1 MLLTLKNNN
10 VIIQLSQISENKNE
24 RKEFKMVDTLKLRG
38 KMVEKNVSVEYLAE
52 KLCVDKSTLYR
63 RLERKGET
71 FTIKEANII
80 TTELKLTKE
89 EAVAIFFA

>member
-1 MLLTLKNNN
+1 
-10 VIIQLSQISENKNE
+10 
-24 RKEFKMVDTLKLRG
+24 MVNTLKLRG

-63 RLERKGET
+63 RLGRKGET

-80 TTELKLTKE
+80 TKELNLTKA
-89 EAVAIFFA
+89 EAVEIFFA